1 MQMTGWGFSLVAL
14 LPLTLLLVLSLIF
27 GVEVGVSMLFENL
40 NSGILE
46 IHYWVGWLVVLIV
59 HVPLG
64 MELRS
69 HQGVSPPPTMWVQ
82 ALVVWVCKWI
92 WLLSAL
98 GSLFVIFLF
107 LTRKIHIMIYRNL
120 VVVSQQGKL
129 ILNTMKV
136 LKL

>member
-1 MQMTGWGFSLVAL
+1 MTGWGFSLVAL

-69 HQGVSPPPTMWVQ
+69 HQGVSPPPTM
-82 ALVVWVCKWI
+82 
-92 WLLSAL
+92 
-98 GSLFVIFLF
+98 
-107 LTRKIHIMIYRNL
+107 
-120 VVVSQQGKL
+120 
-129 ILNTMKV
+129 
-136 LKL
+136 